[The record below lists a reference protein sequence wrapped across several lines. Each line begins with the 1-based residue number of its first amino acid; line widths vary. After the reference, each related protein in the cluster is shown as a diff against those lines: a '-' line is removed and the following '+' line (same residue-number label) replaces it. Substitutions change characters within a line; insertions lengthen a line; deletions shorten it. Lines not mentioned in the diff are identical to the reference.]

1 MKFPAVSI
9 RTSTERPEAID
20 AGTIVLGGITKNE
33 VLNAINI
40 CINTNNIKKVELP
53 WEYQVKDVSSK
64 IIRVIQSYT
73 SIVNKVIWDK

>member
-1 MKFPAVSI
+1 M
-9 RTSTERPEAID
+9 D
-20 AGTIVLGGITKNE
+20 
-33 VLNAINI
+33 
-40 CINTNNIKKVELP
+40 TNNFENVEIP